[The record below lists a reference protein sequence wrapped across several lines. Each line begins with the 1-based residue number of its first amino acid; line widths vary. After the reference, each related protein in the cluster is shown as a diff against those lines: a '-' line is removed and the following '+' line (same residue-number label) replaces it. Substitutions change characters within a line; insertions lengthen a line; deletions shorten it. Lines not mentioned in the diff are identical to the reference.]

1 MEEVVNNEYEDEREI
16 TPENEYEGVIHRD
29 MTENEKE
36 TIRDT
41 LDKVIEECPDDT
53 SPVEMQ
59 DCVNDEVYD
68 ENQKNDEEKE
78 ENETTESEST
88 TFGEGKGVNDE
99 RGGKYIALVEE
110 AKKIQDQ
117 VKNLKM
123 KNTIQ
128 LVILMHPLFQ
138 VTGFM
143 IFLINIRKSSLN
155 VQFFG

>member
-1 MEEVVNNEYEDEREI
+1 
-16 TPENEYEGVIHRD
+16 
-29 MTENEKE
+29 
-36 TIRDT
+36 
-41 LDKVIEECPDDT
+41 
-53 SPVEMQ
+53 MQ
-59 DCVNDEVYD
+59 ECVNDEVYD

-88 TFGEGKGVNDE
+88 TFGEGKEVNDE